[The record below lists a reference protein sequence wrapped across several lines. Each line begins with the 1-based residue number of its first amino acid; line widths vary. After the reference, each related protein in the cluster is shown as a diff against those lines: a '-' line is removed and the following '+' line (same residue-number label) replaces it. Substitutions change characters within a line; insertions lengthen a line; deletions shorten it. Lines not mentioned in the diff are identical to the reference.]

1 MADAA
6 DVWRDLEARLLTILR
21 WKPNEER
28 LKGKTPE
35 ERARELVAEVRAA
48 FIGDPQLRSVSGPA
62 RFLRN
67 AALPA
72 EKGNDPYGGWWFN
85 EVALAI
91 TSERVSSW
99 PMPAEH
105 GRNVER
111 HLLRQRLAVSYD
123 WNPMK
128 GIWLLEI
135 PAGETLPGLIGR
147 TAEQPAY
154 SHGHPDHDPSWK
166 FPGGETQIYFPVINP
181 LWVTFYE

>member
-1 MADAA
+1 M
-6 DVWRDLEARLLTILR
+6 LTILR
-21 WKPNEER
+21 WKQNETR
-28 LKGKTPE
+28 LYGKPPE
-35 ERARELVAEVRAA
+35 VRARELVGQIRAG
-48 FIGDPQLRSVSGPA
+48 FIGDPQLRSVNGPA

-67 AALPA
+67 AALPN
-72 EKGNDPYGGWWFN
+72 EKTGPDCPDPYGGWWFN

-91 TSERVSSW
+91 ISERVSSW

-105 GRNVER
+105 GRNVAR
-111 HLLRQRLAVSYD
+111 HLLRQRLAISYD

-135 PAGETLPGLIGR
+135 PAGEPLPGLIG
-147 TAEQPAY
+147 TAAEQPAY

-166 FPGGETQIYFPVINP
+166 FPGGEPQIYFPVINP